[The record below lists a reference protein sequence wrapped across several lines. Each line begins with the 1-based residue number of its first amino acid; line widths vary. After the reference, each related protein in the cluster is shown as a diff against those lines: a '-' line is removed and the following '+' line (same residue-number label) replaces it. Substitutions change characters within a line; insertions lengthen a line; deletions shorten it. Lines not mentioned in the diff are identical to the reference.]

1 MHAEI
6 ISIGDEITSGQLLDT
21 NSQWLSLRLEELGVH
36 VLYHTTVGDD
46 LEAMVQ
52 VFRQAFS
59 RSDVIVTTG
68 GLGPTA
74 DDLTREAL
82 AKATG
87 RKLAMDPHALEH
99 IRELFAR
106 RKREMPKSNEVQA
119 MFPEGSRVVHNPHG
133 TAPGIDIE
141 VSRCPIAP
149 CRLFALPGVPAE
161 MKELWFGT
169 LAQELR
175 KIGAG
180 QRVIKH
186 RRIKCFGAGESQM
199 EAMLPDLIRRGRE
212 PRVGIN
218 ASQATIIF
226 RVTATGPTEEAAQSS
241 MEPVVATMRK
251 CLGNLVFGEEDDELQ
266 DAVVRLLRQH
276 KKTLATVEWG
286 TAGLVAD
293 WLGAVAEG
301 QGHYLGGLVLP
312 GETAVRRL
320 LDLPPHKAATAGRA
334 LPGATADPALPS
346 ATSGRGFMEG
356 ATSGRGFME
365 APEEA
370 KDLVA
375 AMAEACRKRFGSDY
389 ALGVGPFPKSAPG
402 ATEPKPFF
410 FALATADGVTTK
422 SVPFAA
428 HPALLKIL
436 AAKQALNMVR
446 LAMMKE

>member
-6 ISIGDEITSGQLLDT
+6 ISIGDEITSGQILDT
-21 NSQWLSLRLEELGVH
+21 NSQWLSLRLEELGIH
-36 VLYHTTVGDD
+36 VLYHSTVGDD
-46 LEAMVQ
+46 LEAMVG
-52 VFRQAFS
+52 VFRMAFG

-87 RKLAMDPHALEH
+87 RKLDFDPHALEH
-99 IRELFAR
+99 IRALFAR
-106 RKREMPKSNEVQA
+106 RKREMPKQNEVQA
-119 MFPEGSRVVHNPHG
+119 FFPEGSRMVHNPHG

-141 VSRCPIAP
+141 VPRPPAAP

-161 MKELWFGT
+161 MKEMWHGT
-169 LAQELR
+169 LVHDLR

-199 EAMLPDLIRRGRE
+199 EAMLPDVVRRGRE

-226 RVTATGPTEEAAQSS
+226 RVTATGATEEAAQAA
-241 MEPVVATMRK
+241 MVPTLATIRK
-251 CLGNLVFGEEDDELQ
+251 CLGNLVFGDEDDELQ

-276 KKTLATVEWG
+276 NKTLATVEWG

-293 WLGAVAEG
+293 WLGSVPEG
-301 QGHYLGGLVLP
+301 REFYRGGLVLI
-312 GETAVRRL
+312 GEAAVRQV
-320 LDLPPHKAATAGRA
+320 LDVEP
-334 LPGATADPALPS
+334 D
-346 ATSGRGFMEG
+346 
-356 ATSGRGFME
+356 
-365 APEEA
+365 
-370 KDLVA
+370 VC
-375 AMAEACRKRFGSDY
+375 AMAQACRIRYGTDY
-389 ALGVGPFPKSAPG
+389 ALSVGPFPKPNPSA
-402 ATEPKPFF
+402 AEPKPFH
-410 FALATADGVTTK
+410 FALATANGVTAK
-422 SVPFAA
+422 STPFAA

-436 AAKQALNMVR
+436 CAKQAVNLVR
-446 LAMMKE
+446 LAMMP

>member
-6 ISIGDEITSGQLLDT
+6 ISIGDEITSGQILDT
-21 NSQWLSLRLEELGVH
+21 NSQWLSLRLEELGIH
-36 VLYHTTVGDD
+36 VLYHTTVGDELD
-46 LEAMVQ
+46 AMVQ

-59 RSDVIVTTG
+59 RSDVIVATG

-87 RKLAMDPHALEH
+87 RKLVLDPHALEH

-106 RKREMPKSNEVQA
+106 RKREMPKTNELQA

-133 TAPGIDIE
+133 TAPGIDLE
-141 VSRCPIAP
+141 VSGCPAAP

-161 MKELWFGT
+161 MKEMWHGT
-169 LAQELR
+169 LVHELR

-180 QRVIKH
+180 QQVIAH
-186 RRIKCFGAGESQM
+186 RRINCFGAGESQT
-199 EAMLPDLIRRGRE
+199 EAMLPDVVRRGRE
-212 PRVGIN
+212 PRVGIT

-226 RVTATGPTEEAAQSS
+226 RIRATGATEEAARAA

-266 DAVVRLLRQH
+266 DAVLRLLRRH
-276 KKTLATVEWG
+276 DKTLATVEWG

-293 WLGAVAEG
+293 WLGGVAEG
-301 QGHYLGGLVLP
+301 RGSYRGGLVLTD
-312 GETAVRRL
+312 EAAVRQL
-320 LDLPPHKAATAGRA
+320 LDLPAHQAATAA
-334 LPGATADPALPS
+334 
-346 ATSGRGFMEG
+346 RGFVDTPDG
-356 ATSGRGFME
+356 
-365 APEEA
+365 A

-375 AMAEACRKRFGSDY
+375 AMALACRKRFGSDY
-389 ALGVGPFPKSAPG
+389 ALCVGPFPKSDPG
-402 ATEPKPFF
+402 AAEPKPLQL
-410 FALATADGVTTK
+410 ALATADGVTTK
-422 SVPFAA
+422 SIPFAA

-436 AAKQALNMVR
+436 FAKHALNMVR
-446 LAMMKE
+446 LAMMK

>member
-6 ISIGDEITSGQLLDT
+6 ISIGDEIASGQILDT
-21 NSQWLSLRLEELGVH
+21 NSQWLSLRLEELGIH
-36 VLYHTTVGDD
+36 VLYHATVGDD

-87 RKLAMDPHALEH
+87 RKLVLDPHALEH

-106 RKREMPKSNEVQA
+106 RKREMPKTNEVQA

-141 VSRCPIAP
+141 VSRCAAAP

-161 MKELWFGT
+161 MKEMWHGT
-169 LAQELR
+169 VAQELR
-175 KIGAG
+175 KMGAG
-180 QRVIKH
+180 RQVIKH
-186 RRIKCFGAGESQM
+186 RRIKCFGVGESQM

-218 ASQATIIF
+218 ASDATIIF
-226 RVTATGPTEEAAQSS
+226 RVTATAATEEAASAA
-241 MEPVVATMRK
+241 MEPVVAAIRK
-251 CLGNLVFGEEDDELQ
+251 YLGDLVFGEEDDELQ
-266 DAVVRLLRQH
+266 DAVVRILRRH
-276 KKTLATVEWG
+276 NKTLATVERG

-293 WLGAVAEG
+293 WLGSAAEG
-301 QGHYLGGLVLP
+301 QDCYRGGLVLP
-312 GETAVRRL
+312 GEAAVRQL
-320 LDLPPHKAATAGRA
+320 LDLPAHKAATGGRA
-334 LPGATADPALPS
+334 LPGAAPGRDSPNSMSVGAIPG
-346 ATSGRGFMEG
+346 ATGGRGFMD
-356 ATSGRGFME
+356 ATE
-365 APEEA
+365 DV

-375 AMAEACRKRFGSDY
+375 AMAAACRARFGSDY
-389 ALGVGPFPKSAPG
+389 ALGIGPFPKSDPA
-402 ATEPKPFF
+402 AAEPKPLF
-410 FALATADGVTTK
+410 FALASAAGVTTK

-436 AAKQALNMVR
+436 PAKQALNMVR
-446 LAMMKE
+446 LEMMK